1 MKLNTF
7 TNLGIFKAT
16 NHFSGIT
23 MKRKLTL
30 DSELDLE
37 LDHGKQYLESCQINI
52 RDEATFESHL
62 SRHIYPPTDFI
73 FGHKAN
79 KMVTSEVTRE
89 VLSHIFMLAPTDLP

>member
-37 LDHGKQYLESCQINI
+37 LDHGK
-52 RDEATFESHL
+52 
-62 SRHIYPPTDFI
+62 
-73 FGHKAN
+73 
-79 KMVTSEVTRE
+79 
-89 VLSHIFMLAPTDLP
+89 